1 MPLPSLSQLLSGLQ
15 IPLGP
20 GVTLA
25 LTWRGHCGY
34 SRSTVPLAKGLGS
47 PHFEAREDLTL
58 GMKIRASVAVT
69 VL

>member
-1 MPLPSLSQLLSGLQ
+1 MPLPSPSQLLSGLQ

-20 GVTLA
+20 GVILA
-25 LTWRGHCGY
+25 LTWTGHCGH
-34 SRSTVPLAKGLGS
+34 SRSTVPLAKGPGS
-47 PHFEAREDLTL
+47 PHLEAREDLTL

>member
-1 MPLPSLSQLLSGLQ
+1 M
-15 IPLGP
+15 
-20 GVTLA
+20 
-25 LTWRGHCGY
+25 
-34 SRSTVPLAKGLGS
+34 PLAKGLGS